1 MQASPRI
8 QKYFENLKKGINEM
22 HELSSRARN
31 KGHDPEKTVE
41 VELASN
47 MAELVVG
54 LVSVIAPQIKNKGI
68 EIRILDLE
76 KQYGLLDWRVCL
88 TIALEVSQEKFC
100 KFETKKEAI
109 ETGIRIGFAYV
120 TLGVVSS
127 PLDGFIGIDFKK
139 RRDNRGEYFCLNFA
153 GPIRNAGGTGAS
165 VCVLVADYVRRKLGY
180 DVYDADEKEIKRTIT
195 ELQDYHERVTNL
207 QYYPSEE
214 EMDFLMKNIPVEI
227 GGDPSEKFEVS
238 NYKDLPR
245 VPTNLIRS
253 GFCLILS
260 SCIPLKAPKLWKQIN
275 NFGKDFDLDQW
286 NFLEKFL
293 LIQKKSKSKE
303 AEKKSE
309 EKITPDYTYIK
320 DLVAGRPVLGDPLA
334 AGGFRLRYGRA
345 RVSGYSGQ
353 SIHPATKYI
362 LNSYIAVGTQLK
374 VERPGKAA
382 SVTSC
387 DLIEGPTVKLI
398 NGDVIKVNTLKQA
411 KEHQPNIKEI
421 LFLGDI
427 LISYGDFFNR
437 AHSLVPAGYCEEW
450 WAQELEKK
458 IKETNE
464 LTNISEERLNAFIA
478 QPLIEKPNV
487 QEAIL
492 LAEKLSIPLHPEYT
506 YHWNLLSKE
515 QFEGFLEFIK
525 KANFIEEEKIVLPL
539 TNEKT
544 LLEIIG
550 LPHTVIQKDFILIK
564 KEEATIIKRLFFN
577 KQTTYDKSKILDFIK
592 TISDITVRD
601 KSGIY
606 IGARMGRPEKA
617 KIRKMTGSPHSLFP
631 VGEEGGKFRSVQS
644 CLEKERVTSQFA
656 QFFCSACNQ
665 IVINSVCEYCDKP
678 AIKYYNCKICG
689 NTTKEKCSQETHKLA
704 VRKKIK
710 INELFN
716 LTLKKLKMTT
726 YPDLIKGV
734 RGTTNNDH
742 IPENIAKGIL
752 RAKHD
757 IYVNKDGTTRYDMTQ
772 LPITHFKPEELSTS
786 ISKLRSLG
794 YENDIHG
801 KPLLRPDQIAE
812 ILPQDIILP
821 ACDEAIEEGADKILL
836 KVANFIDNL
845 LESFY
850 EEKSIYNFKTEE
862 DLIGH
867 LVVCLAPHTSVGTV
881 GRIIGFSKTQGFFAH
896 PLLHAATRRDC
907 FTYKTRIPLQINGVW
922 KNIMI
927 GEFVEAL
934 NPRQIIDN
942 FSTKIKEVK
951 NIYTLAYDFK
961 ENKIKK
967 YPVKWFSK
975 HTPQKIKKIILENG
989 RSIKTTSNHKF
1000 ILKNN
1005 NTFFIKKAFELKPND
1020 ELPTPFN
1027 LEIEVKKIKEINFL
1041 NFYKESKNMFV
1052 RNINKTNL
1060 KILKKERNFLLNHFG
1075 IKNSSFSNFQA
1086 RDSYPLFMLKKVNI
1100 NFSCAKIGFKNNF
1113 LSYTPVIK
1121 PKNDL
1126 FEIIGLYVAEGF
1138 TRKVITRKGLYQT
1151 SIASKDSFIRKKIK
1165 KVFKKYFDLEPTE
1178 DYEDKVTFSS
1188 RLVYDFFTEIF
1199 NCWHNAKNKRIPDL
1213 ILNTSKDQL
1222 AAFLRG
1228 YFEGDGSTDKKELR
1242 ISCDT
1247 VSSQLLTDLEF
1258 ALARFGI
1265 YVRKYTYEKM
1275 PGPVVRK
1282 FYLKKKLKVPFFQ
1295 ITKLTIPSDFCSI
1308 FAENIDFLS
1317 KRKKTIL
1324 KKNLSRKIKGTKINY
1339 DKNFAFLKIKEILN
1353 CEEEVSYCLNVPNSN
1368 TVIADGILTNQCD
1381 GDESCVLLL
1390 MDAFLNFSK
1399 KFLPN
1404 TRGAT
1409 MDAPLVLR
1417 SVIIP
1422 GEVDDMVFDLDIAW
1436 KYPLELYEKAQQ
1448 FAMPWEVKIPMLKH
1462 KLDTPDQYENM
1473 GFTHDLTN
1481 LNHSVLCSAYKT
1493 LPTMEEKLR
1502 GQMDLAEKIRAVNT
1516 SNVARLVIEKHF
1528 LKDLKGNL
1536 RKFSNQTFRCV
1547 NCNAKFRRPPLIGR
1561 CLECNGKIIF
1571 TVSEGSITKYLEPTI
1586 SLAKK
1591 YELSP
1596 YLVQT
1601 VELLRQ
1607 RIEDVFGKDKEKQ
1620 TGLGAWFG

>member
-8 QKYFENLKKGINEM
+8 KNYFESLKKGINEM
-22 HELSSRARN
+22 HELASRARI
-31 KGHDPEKTVE
+31 KGHDPEKIVE

-54 LVSVIAPQIKNKGI
+54 LISVIVPQIKNKGM
-68 EIRILDLE
+68 ENRILDLE

-88 TIALEVSQEKFC
+88 TIALEVAQEKFC
-100 KFETKKEAI
+100 TFETKKEAI
-109 ETGIRIGFAYV
+109 ETGIRMGFAYV

-127 PLDGFIGIDFKK
+127 PLDGFIGLDFKK

-180 DVYDADEKEIKRTIT
+180 DVYDADEKEIKRTMT

-214 EMDFLMKNIPVEI
+214 EIDFLMKNIPVEI

-275 NFGKDFDLDQW
+275 NWGKDFDMDQW

-293 LIQKKSKSKE
+293 QIQKKSKSKE
-303 AEKKSE
+303 AEKKTE

-320 DLVAGRPVLGDPLA
+320 DLVAGRPVLGDPLT

-353 SIHPATKYI
+353 SIHPATKYF

-382 SVTSC
+382 SITSC

-398 NGDVIKVNTLKQA
+398 NGDVLKVSTLKQA

-450 WAQELEKK
+450 WAQELEQK
-458 IKETNE
+458 IKESFQSIDLKKTSE
-464 LTNISEERLNAFIA
+464 LTRINEEKLKTFIE
-478 QPLIEKPNV
+478 QPLIDKPNV
-487 QEAIL
+487 QEAITL
-492 LAEKLSIPLHPEYT
+492 SEKLNVPLHPEYT

-525 KANFIEEEKIVLPL
+525 KSNFIEEEKIVLPL
-539 TNEKT
+539 TNEKI

-550 LPHTVIQKDFILIK
+550 LPHTIIQKDFIVIK
-564 KEEATIIKRLFFN
+564 KEEAAVIKRLFFN
-577 KQTTYDKSKILDFIK
+577 KQIIYDKSKILDFIK

-617 KIRKMTGSPHSLFP
+617 KMRKLTGSPHMLFP
-631 VGEEGGKFRSVQS
+631 VGEEGGKFRSIQS

-656 QFFCSACNQ
+656 QFFCSTCNQ
-665 IVINSVCEYCDKP
+665 IVINQVCEYCDKP
-678 AIKYYNCKICG
+678 TIRYYNCKICG
-689 NTTKEKCSQETHKLA
+689 NTTKEKCQQESHKLA
-704 VRKKIK
+704 VRKKIN

-716 LTLKKLKMTT
+716 LTLKKIKMTT

-742 IPENIAKGIL
+742 IPESIAKGIL

-772 LPITHFKPEELSTS
+772 LPITHFKPEEMNTP

-812 ILPQDIILP
+812 LLPQDVILP
-821 ACDEAIEEGADKILL
+821 ACEQAIEQGADKILL

-845 LESFY
+845 LESLYGERPFY
-850 EEKSIYNFKTEE
+850 NIKNEE
-862 DLIGH
+862 DLIGQ

-907 FTYKTRIPLQINGVW
+907 
-922 KNIMI
+922 
-927 GEFVEAL
+927 
-934 NPRQIIDN
+934 
-942 FSTKIKEVK
+942 
-951 NIYTLAYDFK
+951 
-961 ENKIKK
+961 
-967 YPVKWFSK
+967 
-975 HTPQKIKKIILENG
+975 
-989 RSIKTTSNHKF
+989 
-1000 ILKNN
+1000 
-1005 NTFFIKKAFELKPND
+1005 
-1020 ELPTPFN
+1020 
-1027 LEIEVKKIKEINFL
+1027 
-1041 NFYKESKNMFV
+1041 
-1052 RNINKTNL
+1052 
-1060 KILKKERNFLLNHFG
+1060 
-1075 IKNSSFSNFQA
+1075 
-1086 RDSYPLFMLKKVNI
+1086 
-1100 NFSCAKIGFKNNF
+1100 
-1113 LSYTPVIK
+1113 
-1121 PKNDL
+1121 
-1126 FEIIGLYVAEGF
+1126 
-1138 TRKVITRKGLYQT
+1138 
-1151 SIASKDSFIRKKIK
+1151 
-1165 KVFKKYFDLEPTE
+1165 
-1178 DYEDKVTFSS
+1178 
-1188 RLVYDFFTEIF
+1188 
-1199 NCWHNAKNKRIPDL
+1199 
-1213 ILNTSKDQL
+1213 
-1222 AAFLRG
+1222 
-1228 YFEGDGSTDKKELR
+1228 
-1242 ISCDT
+1242 
-1247 VSSQLLTDLEF
+1247 
-1258 ALARFGI
+1258 
-1265 YVRKYTYEKM
+1265 
-1275 PGPVVRK
+1275 
-1282 FYLKKKLKVPFFQ
+1282 
-1295 ITKLTIPSDFCSI
+1295 
-1308 FAENIDFLS
+1308 
-1317 KRKKTIL
+1317 
-1324 KKNLSRKIKGTKINY
+1324 
-1339 DKNFAFLKIKEILN
+1339 
-1353 CEEEVSYCLNVPNSN
+1353 
-1368 TVIADGILTNQCD
+1368 D
-1381 GDESCVLLL
+1381 GDEACVLLL

-1462 KLDTPDQYENM
+1462 KLNTPDQYENM

-1547 NCNAKFRRPPLIGR
+1547 DCNAKFRRPPLIGR

-1601 VELLRQ
+1601 VELLQQ